1 MIDFM
6 EYNEEQSTLLQ
17 CIFRHKLVHLTEHLL
32 SVIEHKSRL
41 IAWKYNH
48 YNIINHLFFF
58 VPANSTNNKIQL
70 TANWDIQFDE
80 IFEIS
85 IFRYD

>member
-1 MIDFM
+1 MK
-6 EYNEEQSTLLQ
+6 EQSTLLQ
-17 CIFRHKLVHLTEHLL
+17 CIFRHKLVHLTEPLL

-48 YNIINHLFFF
+48 YNIVNHVIF
-58 VPANSTNNKIQL
+58 VPANTTNNEDSLLLIGIF
-70 TANWDIQFDE
+70 NFDE

>member
-17 CIFRHKLVHLTEHLL
+17 CIFRHKLVHLTEPLL

-48 YNIINHLFFF
+48 YNIINHLLF

-80 IFEIS
+80 IFEIN

>member
-1 MIDFM
+1 MKSKVLFFNVYSDI
-6 EYNEEQSTLLQ
+6 
-17 CIFRHKLVHLTEHLL
+17 LVHLTEPLL

-48 YNIINHLFFF
+48 YNIINHLFF

-80 IFEIS
+80 IFEIN